1 MRQKQPKSIRGEE
14 AKKGTL
20 LPSCLMPKC
29 VSMKGSEV
37 VMGAGGAI
45 SSLGRKK
52 RRGMLGMSLKEQASL
67 HRKVLGSAGVE
78 ISVKNTG
85 NW

>member
-1 MRQKQPKSIRGEE
+1 
-14 AKKGTL
+14 
-20 LPSCLMPKC
+20 
-29 VSMKGSEV
+29 MKGSEV